1 MTLCLEINGFT
12 KKNRKGEKLIFFMKR
27 LLFIFNP
34 AAGKGTI
41 TGKLYS
47 VINSYFQAGYLV
59 TAVPTARQDILRTIL
74 TPDMEYDMIVCAGGD
89 GTLNQVISAYMCAGC
104 RIPIGYVPSGSTN
117 DFAKT
122 LGCSSD
128 FQKALENT
136 CSGTVRKID
145 VGSFDDRYFVYVAAF
160 GKLAEISYS
169 TSQSVKNIL
178 GHFAYILK
186 GIQTVAELK
195 AYRLKMECNDF
206 VVEDDFI
213 IGLVMNSLSVGGF
226 KNPVSKDVRLDDGL
240 FEVLLVRMPKNIVEL
255 QSLIVDLL
263 SQNMNNE
270 LLIYVQTGKI
280 KIESEP
286 VGWSLDGE
294 FGGIKESVEIQNC
307 RCAVQIAGS

>member
-1 MTLCLEINGFT
+1 M
-12 KKNRKGEKLIFFMKR
+12 IFFMMKR

-136 CSGTVRKID
+136 CTGTVRKID

-186 GIQTVAELK
+186 GIQTVTELK

-206 VVEDDFI
+206 IVEDDFI

-240 FEVLLVRMPKNIVEL
+240 FEVLLVRMPKNIMEL

-263 SQNMNNE
+263 GQNMNNE
-270 LLIYVQTGKI
+270 LLIYVQTDKI

-294 FGGIKESVEIQNC
+294 FGGIKESVEIQNR

>member
-1 MTLCLEINGFT
+1 M
-12 KKNRKGEKLIFFMKR
+12 KK

-34 AAGKGTI
+34 VAGKGAI

-47 VINSYFQAGYLV
+47 IVDLYFQTGYLV
-59 TAVPTARQDILRTIL
+59 TAVPTAKQDILRTIL
-74 TPDMEYDMIVCAGGD
+74 TSDIEYDMIVCAGGD
-89 GTLNQVISAYMCAGC
+89 GTLNQVISAYMYAGC
-104 RIPIGYVPSGSTN
+104 KIPVGYIPMGSTN

-145 VGSFDDRYFVYVAAF
+145 IGSFDDRYFVYVAAF
-160 GKLAEISYS
+160 GKFAEISYS

-195 AYRLKMECNDF
+195 AYHLKMEYGNS
-206 VVEDDFI
+206 VIEDDFI

-226 KNPVSKDVRLDDGL
+226 KNPVSRDVRLDDGL
-240 FEVLLVRMPKNIVEL
+240 FEVLLVRMPKNIMEL
-255 QSLIVDLL
+255 QALIVDLIG
-263 SQNMNNE
+263 QNMNNE
-270 LLIYVQTGKI
+270 LLIYVQTDKI

-286 VGWSLDGE
+286 MGWSLDGE

-307 RCAVQIAGS
+307 RYAVQIAGS